1 MARLRYPIQAT
12 MTTRAFF
19 ENSTTIQFEFS
30 STAEL
35 PPFVEWLDDYWARSD
50 VQIDDERDPLDDVLS
65 VLERK
70 KLPGKSAKAARSKE
84 RRPAHADHKR
94 AGGSHLAL
102 TSKVKAPKVS
112 SAYVQP

>member
-35 PPFVEWLDDYWARSD
+35 PPFVEWLDDYWAQCE
-50 VQIDDERDPLDDVLS
+50 VVT
-65 VLERK
+65 LERII
-70 KLPGKSAKAARSKE
+70 P
-84 RRPAHADHKR
+84 RRD
-94 AGGSHLAL
+94 AGVVAWQM
-102 TSKVKAPKVS
+102 PQRPPVS
-112 SAYVQP
+112 PDRLRQQ